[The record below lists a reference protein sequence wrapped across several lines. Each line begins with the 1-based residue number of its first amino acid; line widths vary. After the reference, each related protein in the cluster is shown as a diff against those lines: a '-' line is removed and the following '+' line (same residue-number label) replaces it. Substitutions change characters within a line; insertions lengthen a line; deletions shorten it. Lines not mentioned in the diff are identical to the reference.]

1 MKVEARHNQILEILS
16 ENASVGVTAI
26 SASLGVSQVTIR
38 NDLKVLSTKGLIHR
52 NHGGASPALHPSI
65 LDRQRHRPEIK
76 SAIAKAAADMVQDG
90 DTIMIDAGTT
100 TALIVKHL
108 LGKRDVRLVTS
119 NLLAL
124 TYARMIPTLNLTL
137 VGGEYR
143 AETES
148 LVGPMTLRA
157 LEEYHVKLAFIGT
170 DGFSLE
176 NGTTTHLVEGA
187 EVVKTLRKQS
197 DKTVLLTDSSKY
209 GKTGFAKILPLE
221 SVDHIICDGSLPEEV
236 ALKLKKNHLELTL
249 V

>member
-1 MKVEARHNQILEILS
+1 MKVESRHDRILELLA
-16 ENASVGVTAI
+16 ENASIGVNDI

-38 NDLKVLSTKGLIHR
+38 NDLRSLSAKGLIHR
-52 NHGGASPALHPSI
+52 SHGGASPALHPSI
-65 LDRQRHRPEIK
+65 LERQRHLPDIK
-76 SAIAKAAADMVQDG
+76 TAIAKAAADMIQNG
-90 DTIMIDAGTT
+90 DTVMIDAGTT

-119 NLLAL
+119 NLLAM

-143 AETES
+143 SETES

-176 NGTTTHLVEGA
+176 NGTTTHLIEGA
-187 EVVKTLRKQS
+187 EVVKTLHKQS
-197 DKTVLLTDSSKY
+197 DRTVLLADSSKY

-221 SVDHIICDGSLPEEV
+221 SVDHLICDGNLP
-236 ALKLKKNHLELTL
+236 APISSKLKKHLDLTL

>member
-1 MKVEARHNQILEILS
+1 MKVESRHKRILEILS
-16 ENASVGVTAI
+16 ENASTGVSSI
-26 SASLGVSQVTIR
+26 STSLGVSQVTIR
-38 NDLKVLSTKGLIHR
+38 NDLKSLSAKGLVHR
-52 NHGGASPALHPSI
+52 NHGGASPTLHPSI
-65 LDRQRHRPEIK
+65 LERQGQRLHTKI
-76 SAIAKAAADMVQDG
+76 AIAKAAAAMVQDG

-124 TYARMIPTLNLTL
+124 TYARMIPTLHITL

-148 LVGPMTLRA
+148 LVGPMALRA
-157 LEEYHVKLAFIGT
+157 LQEYHVKLAFIGT

-187 EVVKTLRKQS
+187 EVVKTLNKQS
-197 DKTVLLTDSSKY
+197 DKTVLLADSSKY
-209 GKTGFAKILPLE
+209 GKTGFARILPLE
-221 SVDHIICDGSLPEEV
+221 SVDHIISDGDLPSSITTQ
-236 ALKLKKNHLELTL
+236 LKKKNLELTL